1 MYSYERVVSTFGK
14 HCVPTLASFGYLVEI
29 LGTHQ
34 ACIRI
39 VQASQEQKAGEI
51 PLLFEVSP
59 VELQQRGWEGETT
72 SFALF

>member
-1 MYSYERVVSTFGK
+1 VYSYERVVPTCGK
-14 HCVPTLASFGYLVEI
+14 YCVPTLASFGYLVGI

-51 PLLFEVSP
+51 PQLFEVSL
-59 VELQQRGWEGETT
+59 VGLQQMGWEDETT